1 MRIIPAIDLMGA
13 KVVRLTQGKPRFRK
27 EYFDSPLE
35 VAKIWKSQGAKDL
48 HIIDLDKALG
58 KGNNLRIISEI
69 AKKVKI
75 DIQVG
80 GGIRTC
86 AYIKRLLNLGV
97 KRVILGTKAYT
108 DSNFFKKVVKDF
120 KDYLVV
126 SIDLKGKNLAYQGWQ
141 KTLDLDWERLIKRFS
156 NSGIN
161 WLIYTDI
168 LRDGTLKGLNFSL
181 IKKIKKVFAGNLIV
195 SGGVGSLED
204 LKKAK
209 SLGVWGVIVGKAL
222 YEGNFSLKEALRV

>member
-1 MRIIPAIDLMGA
+1 MRIIPAIDLMEA
-13 KVVRLTQGKPRFRK
+13 KVVRLTQGKPKFKK
-27 EYFDSPLE
+27 EYSDSPLE
-35 VAKIWKSQGAKDL
+35 VAKIWKSQGVNDL

-58 KGNNLRIISEI
+58 KGNNLRVISEI

-75 DIQVG
+75 DIEVG
-80 GGIRTC
+80 GGIRTS
-86 AYIKRLLNLGV
+86 AYIKKLLDLGV

-108 DSNFFKKVVKDF
+108 DSKFFKKAIKDF

-126 SIDLKGKNLAYQGWQ
+126 SIDLKGKNLAYRGWQ
-141 KTLDLDWERLIKRFS
+141 KTLNLDWEELIKRLS
-156 NSGIN
+156 DSGIN
-161 WLIYTDI
+161 WLIYTDV

-204 LKKAK
+204 LKKVK
-209 SLGVWGVIVGKAL
+209 SLDVWGVIVGKAL
-222 YEGNFSLKEALRV
+222 YEGKFSLKQALRV